1 MHLCEALCGEVNA
14 RLLPDYVCVKVRLPV
29 LRDSR

>member
-1 MHLCEALCGEVNA
+1 MHLHKALCDEVNA
-14 RLLPDYVCVKVRLPV
+14 RLLPDCVCVKVRLPV